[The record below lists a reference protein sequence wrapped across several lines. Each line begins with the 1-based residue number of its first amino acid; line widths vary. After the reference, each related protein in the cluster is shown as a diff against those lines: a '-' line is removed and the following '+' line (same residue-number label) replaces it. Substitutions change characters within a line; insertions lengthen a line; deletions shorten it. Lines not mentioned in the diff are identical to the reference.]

1 MDSKRTGEAEKR
13 GNETN
18 TAKCATGTHFSVRMD
33 STRPNRGAGVRR
45 TGDSKLDQILIV
57 GAAGWQNTGDD
68 LLAGELRDYVA
79 DNGHVS
85 RLVGGPKVRAIDKAN
100 GLEMGGSIRG
110 RFALVRAIARS
121 GGVLIGGGGLLDDR
135 RALFYRPFTRA
146 AAVARILRVPYAF
159 VGIGVGPIRSDRT
172 ARNYRCAVRGARRTL
187 VRDQESAERL
197 IEIGCAAADIEV
209 VGDPV
214 TWRTI
219 RSSGRWTYEWAVNLR
234 EWKPSSVDEGFMF
247 DAERVTENIARR
259 LAEVVD
265 ENDRVVLVS
274 MSELEGDDDRV
285 ALERLRIAAG
295 HPEWPIVSG
304 LDVATRTLEDSRNV
318 LSMRLHGCLVAARS
332 GARVLGLAYEP
343 KVVQQARRVGFVS
356 LSVEDAAQ
364 PVPLREAIASMTE
377 AQGSA
382 GSSPEW
388 PL

>member
-1 MDSKRTGEAEKR
+1 MDSKRCGEVEKR
-13 GNETN
+13 ESGT
-18 TAKCATGTHFSVRMD
+18 TATECATGTHFSVRIN
-33 STRPNRGAGVRR
+33 STRPNRDAGICR
-45 TGDSKLDQILIV
+45 TGDSNLDQILIV

-68 LLAGELRDYVA
+68 LLAAELRDYVA
-79 DNGHVS
+79 DNGHRS
-85 RLVGGPKVRAIDKAN
+85 RLVGGPRVRAIDEVD
-100 GLEMGGSIRG
+100 GLEMGGSIRE

-135 RALFYRPFTRA
+135 RTLFYRPFTRA
-146 AAVARILRVPYAF
+146 AAVARVFRVPYAF
-159 VGIGVGPIRSDRT
+159 VGVGVGPIRSART

-197 IEIGCAAADIEV
+197 IEIGCAAEDIEV

-214 TWRTI
+214 TWRSR
-219 RSSGRWTYEWAVNLR
+219 RSSSQRTYEWAVNLR
-234 EWKPSSVDEGFMF
+234 EWEPSSMDEGFMF

-274 MSELEGDDDRV
+274 MSELKGDDDRV
-285 ALERLRIAAG
+285 ALERLRLAAG

-304 LDVATRTLEDSRNV
+304 LDVASRTLEDSRNV
-318 LSMRLHGCLVAARS
+318 LSMRLHGCLVAARA

-356 LSVEDAAQ
+356 LSVEDAAK
-364 PVPLREAIASMTE
+364 PAPLREAIASMRE
-377 AQGSA
+377 AQDSS
-382 GSSPEW
+382 GSSPVW

>member
-1 MDSKRTGEAEKR
+1 M
-13 GNETN
+13 
-18 TAKCATGTHFSVRMD
+18 
-33 STRPNRGAGVRR
+33 
-45 TGDSKLDQILIV
+45 IV
-57 GAAGWQNTGDD
+57 GAAGWQNAGDD
-68 LLAGELRDYVA
+68 LLAEELRDYVA
-79 DNGHVS
+79 DNGHRA

-100 GLEMGGSIRG
+100 GLEMGGSIRE

-121 GGVLIGGGGLLDDR
+121 RGVLIGGGGLLDDR

-146 AAVARILRVPYAF
+146 AAVARVLRVPYAF
-159 VGIGVGPIRSDRT
+159 VGVGVGPIRSART

-214 TWRTI
+214 TWRAI
-219 RSSGRWTYEWAVNLR
+219 KSSSRRTYEWAVNLR
-234 EWKPSSVDEGFMF
+234 EWEPPSRDEGFMF
-247 DAERVTENIARR
+247 DAERVTENIARC

-274 MSELEGDDDRV
+274 MSELKGDDDRV
-285 ALERLRIAAG
+285 ALERLRVAAG

-304 LDVATRTLEDSRNV
+304 LDVASRTLEDSRNV
-318 LSMRLHGCLVAARS
+318 LSMRLHGCLIAARS

-343 KVVQQARRVGFVS
+343 KVTQQARRVGFVS

-364 PVPLREAIASMTE
+364 AVSLREAIASMTE
-377 AQGSA
+377 AQDSA